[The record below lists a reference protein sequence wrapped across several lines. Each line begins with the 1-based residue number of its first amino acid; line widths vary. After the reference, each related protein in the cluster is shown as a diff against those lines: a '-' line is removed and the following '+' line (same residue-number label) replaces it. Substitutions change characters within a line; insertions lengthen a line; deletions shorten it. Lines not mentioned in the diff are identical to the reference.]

1 MPLPAFRMKRYNR
14 SKANPQRFYSANSP
28 FVFCSAQ
35 MLLHGR
41 GKPLPY
47 GKRGA
52 DSPGIGGLIGASC
65 RVVEDADP
73 YDGGRVRCGFAGE
86 WH

>member
-1 MPLPAFRMKRYNR
+1 
-14 SKANPQRFYSANSP
+14 
-28 FVFCSAQ
+28 

-47 GKRGA
+47 GKHGA

-73 YDGGRVRCGFAGE
+73 CEGGDGRGAGSPGIGN
-86 WH
+86 